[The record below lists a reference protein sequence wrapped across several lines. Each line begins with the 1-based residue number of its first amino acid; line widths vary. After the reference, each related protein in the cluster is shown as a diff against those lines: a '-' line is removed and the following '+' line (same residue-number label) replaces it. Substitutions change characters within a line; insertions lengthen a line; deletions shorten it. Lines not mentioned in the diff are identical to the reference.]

1 MNEYVIAIV
10 AGLVVA
16 VIAAAAIWIF
26 YMKYKKDRE
35 MWKQI
40 AEDSYNRG
48 KDEASEI
55 VRSTCDQ
62 IEEDKAKLAELS
74 DRKLLIDI
82 MLALGSYGRR
92 LDRIDAKLK
101 CIKNYKAYIDDMT
114 TLTHNLSQRFTVL
127 EDYISRTAA
136 VTDSLRQTIS
146 ETSDNIHMLI
156 NDLGDLKALH
166 TKING
171 HVYELRCVTTTLE
184 TMQERISKVVEDM
197 NTVMEV
203 CNQSPMAKLRSI
215 ETEIEALAEVVDMI
229 RAELN
234 SVSST
239 PGEIKSA
246 IDDSMEEYSY
256 GSLFYRIAAVASDV
270 SGAKS
275 MISDIESSLSSV
287 SSELESVSSE
297 LGDVKSAVQNSSSS
311 SDYYSLS
318 SKLDDIASNMSY
330 IQSSISSIEYKV
342 GS

>member
-10 AGLVVA
+10 TGLVVSI
-16 VIAAAAIWIF
+16 IAAAAIGIF
-26 YMKYKKDRE
+26 YLKYIKDKAT
-35 MWKQI
+35 WKQI
-40 AEDSYNRG
+40 AEDSYTRG

-62 IEEDKAKLAELS
+62 IEDDKTKLSELT
-74 DRKLLIDI
+74 DRELLIDI

-92 LDRIDAKLK
+92 IDRIDAKLK
-101 CIKNYKAYIDDMT
+101 CITNYKTYIDEMT
-114 TLTHNLSQRFTVL
+114 ALTHNLSQRFTVL
-127 EDYISRTAA
+127 EDFISRTAA
-136 VTDSLRQTIS
+136 TTNDLRQTVNA
-146 ETSDNIHMLI
+146 TSSNIEMLV
-156 NDLGDLKALH
+156 DALGDLENLH
-166 TKING
+166 TIISN
-171 HVYELRCVTTTLE
+171 HVHNLSCVTQTLR
-184 TMQERISKVVEDM
+184 TSQERISNVVDDM

-215 ETEIEALAEVVDMI
+215 VTEIEALAEVVDTI

-239 PGEIKSA
+239 TGEIKSA

>member
-101 CIKNYKAYIDDMT
+101 CITNYKAYIR
-114 TLTHNLSQRFTVL
+114 LS
-127 EDYISRTAA
+127 
-136 VTDSLRQTIS
+136 
-146 ETSDNIHMLI
+146 
-156 NDLGDLKALH
+156 ALVSK
-166 TKING
+166 TQDIGKRPKYWTPKD
-171 HVYELRCVTTTLE
+171 VYWHQKEGVGYVQKE
-184 TMQERISKVVEDM
+184 
-197 NTVMEV
+197 
-203 CNQSPMAKLRSI
+203 
-215 ETEIEALAEVVDMI
+215 
-229 RAELN
+229 
-234 SVSST
+234 
-239 PGEIKSA
+239 
-246 IDDSMEEYSY
+246 
-256 GSLFYRIAAVASDV
+256 
-270 SGAKS
+270 
-275 MISDIESSLSSV
+275 
-287 SSELESVSSE
+287 SSELQPV
-297 LGDVKSAVQNSSSS
+297 
-311 SDYYSLS
+311 YRTFFH
-318 SKLDDIASNMSY
+318 
-330 IQSSISSIEYKV
+330 
-342 GS
+342 